1 VYSIVLSCVLY
12 VIALVIQRDVDT
24 ASSLIVDR
32 DALVKYIDRE
42 FFSFCSNHPVV
53 ASQCNHG
60 VGTCI
65 YVFITNCHPHH
76 LIPSQIIR
84 SSQKT

>member
-32 DALVKYIDRE
+32 DALVNVLSPGIL
-42 FFSFCSNHPVV
+42 F
-53 ASQCNHG
+53 
-60 VGTCI
+60 
-65 YVFITNCHPHH
+65 
-76 LIPSQIIR
+76 LL
-84 SSQKT
+84 